1 MNIEQESSFEEGPYT
16 LYSTCDDCSRHL
28 KVEYYNDDAF
38 ETYETTF
45 LGRRG
50 TESVHY
56 CPYCGKRSGGFSP
69 YDPDE
74 PMRFDELDAPSPF
87 NHSDRNADDDEEYED
102 DHYAEDDYDG
112 EDSWWP
118 DSEGVDLEDDYDEDP
133 DDNPWEMD
141 PMDIT
146 RICTCKSCKES
157 FRLNPKGCKKFYCLY
172 CGKEI

>member
-1 MNIEQESSFEEGPYT
+1 MNIDQENSFEEGPYS
-16 LYSTCDDCSRHL
+16 LYTTCSNCDRHL

-50 TESVHY
+50 TESIHY
-56 CPYCGKRSGGFSP
+56 CPYCGERSGGFSP

-74 PMRFDELDAPSPF
+74 PMRFDELDALSP
-87 NHSDRNADDDEEYED
+87 HSRLSDDDEEYED

-157 FRLNPKGCKKFYCLY
+157 FRLNPKGCKKFYCLF